1 MITDQFGNP
10 TIDPQSITDSVL
22 TMVWALFSLFPAAF
36 ALIMMLLSYL
46 YPIKK

>member
-1 MITDQFGNP
+1 
-10 TIDPQSITDSVL
+10 
-22 TMVWALFSLFPAAF
+22 LFSLFPAAF